1 MPKKFQ
7 KIGIMGKQR
16 NEPIA
21 DTLEA
26 LIHYLKQLDLSICLE
41 SLTSQFLSPVSAP
54 IVAAEELN
62 KHCDLII
69 VVGGDGSLLHAAQ
82 YAVEQ
87 DLPLLGINRGRLG
100 FLTDIRPNEL
110 DKVKKVLEGDY
121 LSETRFMLQTE
132 IEQSD
137 HNILALALNDMVLFP
152 GTISNMIEF
161 RVDINEQCVSTYH
174 ADGLIVA
181 TPTGSTAHALSG
193 GGPILHPE
201 LNALTLV
208 PMCSHT
214 LSSRP
219 IVVSADSAITITVSE
234 NNEKPASISCDGQKR
249 ILVDQGKQIQIS
261 KHKKYLQLIHPTD
274 YHYFETLRT
283 KLQWKG

>member
-1 MPKKFQ
+1 MPKTFQ

-16 NEPIA
+16 DEPIA
-21 DTLEA
+21 DTIEA
-26 LIHYLKQLDLSICLE
+26 LIHYLEQHKLSVCVE
-41 SLTSQFLSPVSAP
+41 SSTSQFLSQLAVP
-54 IVAAEELN
+54 IVPAEELN
-62 KHCDLII
+62 EHCELII
-69 VVGGDGSLLHAAQ
+69 VVGGDGSLLNAAQ
-82 YAVEQ
+82 YAVDQ

-110 DKVKKVLEGDY
+110 NKVSKVLEGNY
-121 LSETRFMLQTE
+121 YSEQRFMLETE

-137 HNILALALNDMVLFP
+137 HGILTLALNDVVLFP
-152 GTISNMIEF
+152 GTISHMIEF
-161 RVDINEQCVSTYH
+161 RVDINGECVSNYH

-181 TPTGSTAHALSG
+181 TPTGSTAHALSAG
-193 GGPILHPE
+193 GSILHPE
-201 LNALTLV
+201 LNAITLV

-219 IVVSADSAITITVSE
+219 IVVSADSIITITVSE
-234 NNEKPASISCDGQKR
+234 SNEKAASISCDGQKR
-249 ILVDQGKQIQIS
+249 ILVDQGKQIKIN
-261 KHKKYLQLIHPTD
+261 KHNKLLRLIHPLD